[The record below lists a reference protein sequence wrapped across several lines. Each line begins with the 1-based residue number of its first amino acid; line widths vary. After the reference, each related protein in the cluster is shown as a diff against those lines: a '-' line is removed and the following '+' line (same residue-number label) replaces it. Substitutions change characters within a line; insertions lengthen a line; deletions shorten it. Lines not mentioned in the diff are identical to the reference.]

1 MDYCTHFP
9 EGWWAT
15 CCQAHDAAY
24 AAQIGRIEA
33 DLGLLSCVASSGGS
47 GAMSLLAGAIGL
59 TMFIGVRL
67 FGSRYYRKS

>member
-33 DLGLLSCVASSGGS
+33 DLGLRHASP
-47 GAMSLLAGAIGL
+47 AAAEAAP
-59 TMFIGVRL
+59 
-67 FGSRYYRKS
+67 